1 MNKKPLSRITINEIV
16 QDCGLNRN
24 SFYYH
29 FEDIYAL
36 FKWMLEQEAID
47 KAARVFFTNL
57 SLAFF
62 GALVIMGAQELRFSD
77 VLFEVFSAI
86 GTVGMT
92 TGVTRELLPLSQM
105 VIILLMY

>member
-1 MNKKPLSRITINEIV
+1 M
-16 QDCGLNRN
+16 
-24 SFYYH
+24 
-29 FEDIYAL
+29 
-36 FKWMLEQEAID
+36 
-47 KAARVFFTNL
+47 FFTNL

-105 VIILLMY
+105 VIILLMYCGRVGSVSFGLALLEKRAPARVENPVERITIG